1 MQPSRRR
8 AERIRDPIQV
18 EVDALKPTL
27 LRQLFQ
33 DEIDQS
39 WDDDD
44 DAYQARLERERE
56 DLEQIDALMEQVGD
70 DDTDDER

>member
-1 MQPSRRR
+1 VRPIVQPSRRG
-8 AERIRDPIQV
+8 AEPIRDPIQV
-18 EVDALKPTL
+18 AVDALKLTL

-44 DAYQARLERERE
+44 YAYQARLDREQE
-56 DLEQIDALMEQVGD
+56 DLEQIDAFMEQVGD
-70 DDTDDER
+70 DER